1 MASANKCIG
10 CSKSFSRKQN
20 KQLKYSK
27 CSYFLHLSST
37 LISKNIIKITTM
49 ETRILYVI
57 TVKTA
62 HVLLAISMFM
72 IGKKGF
78 SVAVV
83 KSGFT
88 ENVLDWLNRNMR
100 N

>member
-1 MASANKCIG
+1 
-10 CSKSFSRKQN
+10 
-20 KQLKYSK
+20 
-27 CSYFLHLSST
+27 
-37 LISKNIIKITTM
+37 M

-78 SVAVV
+78 SVAAV